1 MAYALIT
8 GASSGIGAAFA
19 RELAANQTDLI
30 LVARSEDKLESLA
43 QELRDRNSIQAQV
56 IPRDLTAPGA
66 IATLWE
72 QIEAQGWQVDQLI
85 NNAGFGDVGAF
96 TDAPMQ
102 RQLSMVQLNIA
113 ALVEL
118 TYRCLPA
125 MQHRRQGSII
135 NLSSIA
141 AFQPMPYWSVYAAS
155 KAFVLSFSEALWA
168 ENHQTGVKVL
178 ALCPGPTESNFFQV
192 ASGQDNGSAPTQMVM
207 TPAED
212 VVKEA
217 LKALQRNQSSVV
229 TGGVLN
235 QVIANVPRFL
245 PREAVVKLVEQQFK
259 PDASQS

>member
-1 MAYALIT
+1 
-8 GASSGIGAAFA
+8 
-19 RELAANQTDLI
+19 
-30 LVARSEDKLESLA
+30 
-43 QELRDRNSIQAQV
+43 
-56 IPRDLTAPGA
+56 
-66 IATLWE
+66 
-72 QIEAQGWQVDQLI
+72 
-85 NNAGFGDVGAF
+85 
-96 TDAPMQ
+96 
-102 RQLSMVQLNIA
+102 
-113 ALVEL
+113 
-118 TYRCLPA
+118 
-125 MQHRRQGSII
+125 
-135 NLSSIA
+135 
-141 AFQPMPYWSVYAAS
+141 MPYWSVYAAS